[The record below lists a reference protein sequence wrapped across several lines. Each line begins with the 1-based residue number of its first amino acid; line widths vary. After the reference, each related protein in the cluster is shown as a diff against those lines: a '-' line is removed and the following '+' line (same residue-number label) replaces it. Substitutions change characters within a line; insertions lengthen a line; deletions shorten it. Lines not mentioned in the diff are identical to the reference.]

1 MQMSS
6 PSPKA
11 KIICPPESPS
21 FFWAPY
27 VHLLEGDDIMDAIL
41 AYISPGLLGFTHNS
55 IISYAKELTGR

>member
-1 MQMSS
+1 MSS

-27 VHLLEGDDIMDAIL
+27 VHFLEGDDIVNAVL
-41 AYISPGLLGFTHNS
+41 AYISPGLFGFTHDS